1 MIHDKWSKMGEENL
15 GGPDS
20 PNITCLDWHGRTREE
35 GAFTMMKCILND
47 YWADVP
53 PGSDESYTLW
63 DREKIDTVMSKI
75 YYYWCVMLLE
85 KHPPTE
91 NEELQSALAED
102 LEGGINETDA

>member
-1 MIHDKWSKMGEENL
+1 MIHDRWSKMGENNL

-20 PNITCLDWHGRTREE
+20 PNIKFLEMAGRNKED

-53 PGSDESYTLW
+53 TTDDPFTGWS
-63 DREKIDTVMSKI
+63 REKVDMVMSKI
-75 YYYWCVMLLE
+75 YYYWCVILFE

-91 NEELQSALAED
+91 AQELVEALEED
-102 LEGGINETDA
+102 REGIE